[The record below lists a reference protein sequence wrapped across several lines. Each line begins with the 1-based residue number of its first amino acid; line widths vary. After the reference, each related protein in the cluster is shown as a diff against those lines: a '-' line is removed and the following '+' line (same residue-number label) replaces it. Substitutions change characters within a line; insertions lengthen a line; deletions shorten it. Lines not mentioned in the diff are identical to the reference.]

1 MEVTIKFSDSE
12 SVQFRSYAS
21 ANGLDDAAA
30 AKALIMLA
38 LSGAD
43 RTTALERRVTE
54 VLSMIDGLHSQIG
67 SIKKSQEPL
76 TLEEIK
82 EEYNLKPASQI
93 KPKKPNVEPRV
104 EPKFDPDVDW
114 ANITEQQ
121 LERQFPDFWQYMVS
135 RAEVHN
141 SRVQNPKDH
150 ISLIQFA
157 LSKVRENPAKFFK
170 DWKDDLKIIAIRNP
184 DFALKWSSDSQT
196 FQDDVS
202 SGVIDMSTDIASVEV
217 HMEFLQL
224 DWSSENV
231 TAWIQIAQQIEPFE
245 WDASKGIKGVWSLPD
260 WVILK
265 LRHDLDLA
273 VGEVNAKQ

>member
-1 MEVTIKFSDSE
+1 MQVTIKFSDSE

-21 ANGLDDAAA
+21 ANGLDDAVA

-38 LSGAD
+38 LSGTD

-82 EEYNLKPASQI
+82 EGYNLKPASQI
-93 KPKKPNVEPRV
+93 EPKNKVEPRV

-121 LERQFPDFWQYMVS
+121 LEQRFPDFWKYMVS
-135 RAEVHN
+135 RAEVRN
-141 SRVQNPKDH
+141 SKLKKPETDH
-150 ISLIQFA
+150 SKVIEFA
-157 LSKVRENPAKFFK
+157 LSKVREDGAKFYK

-196 FQDDVS
+196 FQDTVSEVVDV
-202 SGVIDMSTDIASVEV
+202 STDIASVEV
-217 HMEFLQL
+217 NMEFLQL

-273 VGEVNAKQ
+273 VGEVNARQ